1 MIQYRYNSLED
12 YLISTPLTVDAE
24 LDDAWGAKFP
34 VKGKEIEAT
43 ILYCDI
49 SYFSKRTLDLS
60 STEILIFVNNFLS
73 WITAEALRNTHG
85 LIDKYI
91 GDEVMI
97 VFSQEFG
104 SEDPFKEAVQAAR
117 WMCENDV
124 LSFCPHIGIASGS
137 VTVGYT
143 GTPLK
148 YSCSVFG
155 VPVTYANRCTSVKPE
170 DQSISSSI
178 VFPSL
183 EWEGRIFEDMI
194 PPRKQKGQNGQL
206 QELQV
211 WELLKTRTVPLKNIG
226 DCEVL
231 ELVKNSFYSPMMSI
245 EERCKL
251 ALQEMYEAGLYRP
264 KL

>member
-24 LDDAWGAKFP
+24 LDDGWGAKFP

-60 STEILIFVNNFLS
+60 STEILIFVNHFLS

-91 GDEVMI
+91 GDEIMI

-117 WMCENDV
+117 WMCEHDV
-124 LSFCPHIGIASGS
+124 LSFCPHIGIASGP

-155 VPVTYANRCTSVKPE
+155 VPVTYANRCTSLKPE
-170 DQSISSSI
+170 VEAYGSIT
-178 VFPSL
+178 FPSKEWNNRQFEEIIPSEKMQFCDGTIQEMPIWRLL
-183 EWEGRIFEDMI
+183 E
-194 PPRKQKGQNGQL
+194 P
-206 QELQV
+206 
-211 WELLKTRTVPLKNIG
+211 RTVDLKNIG
-226 DCEVL
+226 KIEVL
-231 ELVKNSFYSPMMSI
+231 ELINDCFSCPNRTI
-245 EERCKL
+245 EQLSKT
-251 ALQEMYEAGLYRP
+251 ALQKLREAGLYRP
-264 KL
+264 DL